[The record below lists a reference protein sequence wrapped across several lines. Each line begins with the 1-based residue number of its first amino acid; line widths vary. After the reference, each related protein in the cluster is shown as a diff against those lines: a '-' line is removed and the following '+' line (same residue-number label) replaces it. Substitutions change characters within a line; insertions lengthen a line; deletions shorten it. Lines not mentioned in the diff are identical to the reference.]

1 MDLFI
6 TLIFLFLNCQFDS
19 ACLYS
24 FFFWF
29 KSRARA
35 HTRIQKRGLLLS
47 IKRKEM
53 LNQIYCCIIIFQC
66 KLRVLLACYQSESD
80 SGESI

>member
-6 TLIFLFLNCQFDS
+6 THDFPVFKLSIRQCVFIH
-19 ACLYS
+19 

-53 LNQIYCCIIIFQC
+53 LNQIYCCIILFQC
-66 KLRVLLACYQSESD
+66 KLRVLLASYQSESD